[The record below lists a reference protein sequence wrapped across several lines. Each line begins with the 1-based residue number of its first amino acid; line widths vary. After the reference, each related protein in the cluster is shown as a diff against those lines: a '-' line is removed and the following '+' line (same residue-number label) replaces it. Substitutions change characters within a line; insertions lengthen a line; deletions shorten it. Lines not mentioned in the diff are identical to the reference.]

1 MKVRDLPSSFTLLAL
16 LLLVLLIPACDS
28 LQQQDQRIVCPQR
41 TVPAYQDL
49 SFVGEV
55 SALRNEGSWGRF
67 YEPFRITTD
76 SPFRITAYT
85 DSENQTMSIV
95 VTVSRFYDNVTI
107 ERLIFPSI
115 PKRLGTYSLNEFST
129 RDTHLSVDAYGAL
142 QNHRW
147 WQLVD
152 QSRDTHPSV
161 GANGMDAD
169 STFNYYLDTSEGGYI
184 SVDSYE
190 SQSPCS
196 IKGTFDLTLIRNP
209 IGVAEDLNRVKNIL
223 DFLYNDTLRITDGKF
238 HAPVVRYQT
247 NGQRF

>member
-1 MKVRDLPSSFTLLAL
+1 MSPSMIFMRISPFAL

-55 SALRNEGSWGRF
+55 SALRNDLFWEADFESF
-67 YEPFRITTD
+67 P
-76 SPFRITAYT
+76 ITAYT

-95 VTVSRFYDNVTI
+95 VAVNRFYDDVTI

-115 PKRLGTYSLNEFST
+115 PKRLGTYSLNEFSA

-142 QNHRW
+142 QYHRFL
-147 WQLVD
+147 QLVD
-152 QSRDTHPSV
+152 QSRDTHPSL

-169 STFNYYLDTSEGGYI
+169 STINYYLETSEGGYI

-190 SQSPCS
+190 SQSPCT
-196 IKGTFDLTLIRNP
+196 IKGTFALTLIRNP
-209 IGVAEDLNRVKNIL
+209 IGVAEDLNPENIL
-223 DFLYNDTLRITDGKF
+223 DVLYDDTLRITDGKF